1 MGIGVVKIEV
11 YGGGEAA
18 QAGLTWQ
25 PETPAI
31 HTLSGCLRCASKHDS
46 IALPHGRGHKNVFQL
61 LQEHGVPPALRPAW
75 AVIADSQNRCI
86 AVANIRSDACL
97 QGAMLHSEVL
107 ARFQA
112 A

>member
-1 MGIGVVKIEV
+1 M
-11 YGGGEAA
+11 
-18 QAGLTWQ
+18 TWQ
-25 PETPAI
+25 PENDAVR
-31 HTLSGCLRCASKHDS
+31 TLSGCLRCASKHDS

-61 LQEHGVPPALRPAW
+61 LQEHGVPTALRPAW
-75 AVIADSQNRCI
+75 AVIADSQDRCI

-97 QGAMLHSEVL
+97 QGAMLHSEAL